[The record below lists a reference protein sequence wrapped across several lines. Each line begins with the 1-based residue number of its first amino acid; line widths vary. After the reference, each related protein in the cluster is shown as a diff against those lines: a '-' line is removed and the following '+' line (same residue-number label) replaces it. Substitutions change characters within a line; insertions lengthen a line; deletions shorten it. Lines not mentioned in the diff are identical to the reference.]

1 MTPASGQNR
10 VPAHQFYQKK
20 QSPRPHEAMPKL
32 ELDDNLVDNK
42 SLSPI
47 KGDNMNGHQRNVH
60 GSQTYNDPGNVDIR
74 STMGGPSIGASLI
87 DQEAVSLN

>member
-1 MTPASGQNR
+1 MMTPGSGQNR
-10 VPAHQFYQKK
+10 IQPHQFYQKK
-20 QSPRPHEAMPKL
+20 ASPRPHEPMPKL
-32 ELDDNLVDNK
+32 EIDDGLVDNK

-47 KGDNMNGHQRNVH
+47 KGDTLNAHQRNVH

-87 DQEAVSLN
+87 D